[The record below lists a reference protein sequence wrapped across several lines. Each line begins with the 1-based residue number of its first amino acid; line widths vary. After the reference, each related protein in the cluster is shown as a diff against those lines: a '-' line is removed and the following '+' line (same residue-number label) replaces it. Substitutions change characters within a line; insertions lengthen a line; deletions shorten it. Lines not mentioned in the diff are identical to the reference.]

1 MLNANCVLAQDQSQE
16 PILEMQTPEMEEPP
30 LAPAAPVKSFRD
42 QPPALLLSPQDEAR
56 LSQLEIKAFGSSY
69 GDNDHAIEDR
79 FDHLERE
86 ILGASQL
93 GDPAERL
100 NRLEHRIIGGSGFGG
115 GQPAQSDWVTPI
127 QVMQPPMQM
136 PDAAIAPQQDLMPAL
151 APPRKRPVPAG
162 STPGPAPNPAA
173 PNRLRI
179 DAQTIANGLVYDT
192 KSSDYLTSIMRLDNG
207 NQSNALRAHFTQF
220 PVVVRLPKE
229 TPDGWQKTLEA
240 TIARWNQYV
249 PVKIALP
256 SEPSDIDCL
265 WVNKLPDRCLAVARL
280 EINQGAQKVRLFLLR
295 PSFYPKQVSE
305 KQLSQVF
312 AREIGHG
319 LGLWGKSDNAQ
330 DLMFQSDKAQT
341 PARGLISNRDI
352 NTLKRVLQSPAPQE
366 GPAGLTLDKPMEW
379 ATTY

>member
-1 MLNANCVLAQDQSQE
+1 MLVVIVLDANAAKAQDLSQE
-16 PILEMQTPEMEEPP
+16 PVLEMQTPEMEEPP

-69 GDNDHAIEDR
+69 GDNDHALEDR
-79 FDHLERE
+79 LDHLERE
-86 ILGASQL
+86 VLGASQI
-93 GDPAERL
+93 GDPGERL

-115 GQPAQSDWVTPI
+115 GQPVQSDWMRPI
-127 QVMQPPMQM
+127 QTMQQLKQV
-136 PDAAIAPQQDLMPAL
+136 PDAAIAAQQDVMPAV
-151 APPRKRPVPAG
+151 APPRRRPVPAG
-162 STPGPAPNPAA
+162 PTPGTAIK
-173 PNRLRI
+173 I
-179 DAQTIANGLVYDT
+179 DAQTIAGGLVYDT
-192 KSSDYLTSIMRLDNG
+192 KSSDYLASIMRLDNG
-207 NQSNALRAHFTQF
+207 NQANVLRAHFTQF

-229 TPDGWQKTLEA
+229 TPEGWQKTLEA

-249 PVKIALP
+249 PVKMALP
-256 SEPSDIDCL
+256 NEPSDIDCL

-280 EINQGAQKVRLFLLR
+280 EINQGVQKVRLFLLR

-305 KQLSQVF
+305 RQLAQVF

-319 LGLWGKSDNAQ
+319 LGLWGKSDSAQ
-330 DLMFQSDKAQT
+330 DLMFQSDKAQA
-341 PARGLISNRDI
+341 PARGVISNRDI

-366 GPAGLTLDKPMEW
+366 GPGGLTLDKPMEW